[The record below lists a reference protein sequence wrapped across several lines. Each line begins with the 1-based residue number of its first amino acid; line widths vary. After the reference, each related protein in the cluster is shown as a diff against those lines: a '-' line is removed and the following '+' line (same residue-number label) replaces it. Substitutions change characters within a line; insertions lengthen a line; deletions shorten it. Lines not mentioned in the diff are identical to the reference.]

1 MPARLN
7 AVRKTGRMVSRRL
20 MRRNSTAAMRFADAF
35 SRFPALAG
43 LIGTA
48 IAVSMAA
55 LSFAALWQGRAQALQ
70 NANQAAANLVATL
83 SADIARN
90 IDSAASETKTV
101 NGALTL
107 VTAAFDEVAAG
118 SDGVFDSI
126 AKLESN
132 VKVLKTE
139 SAKFLQRVRSA

>member
-90 IDSAASETKTV
+90 VESSDLSLRTIVSGVLPEIRSSYAGTV
-101 NGALTL
+101 NASTCAAAHSSATRRRTTWFVDGSAMITL
-107 VTAAFDEVAAG
+107 RTP
-118 SDGVFDSI
+118 
-126 AKLESN
+126 
-132 VKVLKTE
+132 
-139 SAKFLQRVRSA
+139 